1 MQKDFHYDLMSG
13 ALPPLCSLLALLRWK
28 VPSWTEVKQAL
39 PAASFH
45 WGKSLPTDWAVSLPP
60 AATEPLLRPPA
71 SWSVPWDLHSDFLQL
86 AFPFLSPS
94 YLTWASLHLK
104 CTHIRP
110 CLSLN
115 KYVFIE
121 MSLLWMKPTVKNLQS
136 CAFKKMTFFWKQS
149 FPKEIC
155 PTLSY

>member
-1 MQKDFHYDLMSG
+1 MYCLQISHQGCLGYHWISFNCRKTFIMTWCLAPS
-13 ALPPLCSLLALLRWK
+13 PLSVHFPALLRWK
-28 VPSWTEVKQAL
+28 VPSWTKVKQAL
-39 PAASFH
+39 PAASFQ
-45 WGKSLPTDWAVSLPP
+45 WGFCLPTDWAVSLPP

-121 MSLLWMKPTVKNLQS
+121 MSLLWMKPTV
-136 CAFKKMTFFWKQS
+136 
-149 FPKEIC
+149 
-155 PTLSY
+155 